1 MYLLVLSTP
10 KSYSNP
16 FVWRQGGGFVPFVK
30 VAVATNART
39 SMETSIE
46 IYGHPKNKSTNK
58 CVSLLQIL
66 LIMLIFG
73 KRRRGAFLAL
83 QYFHLGPRTLA
94 YVYGFGHQCF

>member
-1 MYLLVLSTP
+1 
-10 KSYSNP
+10 
-16 FVWRQGGGFVPFVK
+16 VK

-46 IYGHPKNKSTNK
+46 IYGHPKKQIHKQIGKVLEK

-66 LIMLIFG
+66 LIMLVFG

-83 QYFHLGPRTLA
+83 QYFHLGPRALA
-94 YVYGFGHQCF
+94 YVYGFGHRCFKKYIRFNLAQECAMQG